1 MVFAD
6 LRVGYV
12 EIVVVIGCRGI
23 SERVVPRHVHTVIF
37 TAELKQIPSV
47 RLPRIADN
55 VSCRNSQLLHTIL
68 KRVSIA
74 RADSLPVY
82 NRAVCALIILT
93 SGNVLNSVC
102 EIVVNQLYLL
112 RILGKRRGKF
122 NQRSNRFFKVLLRLF
137 EIICST
143 VEINRKRRD
152 NSASVHIIVKRAVN
166 PEKLGVVVINA
177 VNYVRDIRGLYGNA
191 HIYCLHTVMERCV
204 NLVVCLLVCTGEQ
217 IAVEIKII

>member
-1 MVFAD
+1 MS
-6 LRVGYV
+6 
-12 EIVVVIGCRGI
+12 I
-23 SERVVPRHVHTVIF
+23 S
-37 TAELKQIPSV
+37 
-47 RLPRIADN
+47 
-55 VSCRNSQLLHTIL
+55 
-68 KRVSIA
+68 

-112 RILGKRRGKF
+112 RVLGKRRGKI

-137 EIICST
+137 EIICGT

-166 PEKLGVVVINA
+166 PEKFGVVVINA

-217 IAVEIKII
+217 ISVKIEVIGERVSVHINTTDLPNGSSAACDLPVGVGVLLCGYGNFLQARSV